1 MEDAQIIELF
11 FARSED
17 AISEL
22 DKKYGKLCHKLA
34 DNILASAQDAE
45 ECVNDTYMSAWNAMP
60 DKRPERL
67 APFLGKITRNHAL
80 SRMRGRARQKRG
92 GGELALALEELD
104 ECIPS
109 PADVEREVEHREL
122 AAAVGAFIDG
132 LPNPE
137 RQVFVSRYWYL
148 APVDEIADK
157 FGFSRSKTA
166 SILFRCRN
174 KLQKFLQQEGLC

>member
-1 MEDAQIIELF
+1 MEDWQIVELYWQ
-11 FARSED
+11 RQST
-17 AISEL
+17 AISETAA
-22 DKKYGKLCHKLA
+22 KYGAYCRTVA
-34 DNILASAQDAE
+34 YNILSSAEDAE

-67 APFLGKITRNHAL
+67 APFLGRITRNHAL

-92 GGELALALEELD
+92 GGELSIALEELD

-109 PADVEREVEHREL
+109 VSDVEREVECREL
-122 AAAVGAFIDG
+122 ASAMAAFIDS
-132 LPNPE
+132 LPEPE

-148 APVDEIADK
+148 APVDEIAEK

-166 SILFRCRN
+166 SMLYRCRN
-174 KLQKFLQQEGLC
+174 RLQKFLQQEGLC

>member
-1 MEDAQIIELF
+1 MGDDEILQLF
-11 FARSED
+11 YHRVEY
-17 AISEL
+17 AISAVEE
-22 DKKYGKLCHKLA
+22 KYGRLCRSVA
-34 DNILASAQDAE
+34 RGILKDERDVE

-92 GGELALALEELD
+92 GGELVLALEELD

-109 PADVEREVEHREL
+109 RSDVEREVEQREL
-122 AAAVGAFIDG
+122 AAALGSFIEG
-132 LPNPE
+132 LPQPD

-148 APVDEIADK
+148 APVDEIAEK

-166 SILFRCRN
+166 SMLFRCRN
-174 KLQKFLQQEGLC
+174 RLQKFLVQEGLC

>member
-1 MEDAQIIELF
+1 MEDWQIVELYWQ
-11 FARSED
+11 RQST
-17 AISEL
+17 AISETAA
-22 DKKYGKLCHKLA
+22 KYGAYCRTVA
-34 DNILASAQDAE
+34 YNILSSAEDAE

-92 GGELALALEELD
+92 GGELVLALEELD
-104 ECIPS
+104 QCIPS
-109 PADVEREVEHREL
+109 RSDVEREVEQREL
-122 AAAVGAFIDG
+122 AAALSSFIEG
-132 LPNPE
+132 LPQPD

-148 APVDEIADK
+148 APVDEIAEK

-166 SILFRCRN
+166 SMLFRCRN
-174 KLQKFLQQEGLC
+174 RMQKFLVQEGLC

>member
-1 MEDAQIIELF
+1 MEDSQIVELYWQRQS
-11 FARSED
+11 A
-17 AISEL
+17 AILETAA
-22 DKKYGKLCHKLA
+22 KYGAYCRTVA
-34 DNILASAQDAE
+34 YNILSNTEDAE

-132 LPNPE
+132 LPDPD

-148 APVDEIADK
+148 APVDEIAEK
-157 FGFSRSKTA
+157 FGFSRNKTA
-166 SILFRCRN
+166 SMLFRCRN

>member
-1 MEDAQIIELF
+1 MEDWQIVELYWQ
-11 FARSED
+11 RQST
-17 AISEL
+17 AISETAA
-22 DKKYGKLCHKLA
+22 KYGAYCRTVA
-34 DNILASAQDAE
+34 YNILSSAEDAE

-104 ECIPS
+104 ECVPS
-109 PADVEREVEHREL
+109 RSDVEREVEQREL
-122 AAAVGAFIDG
+122 AAALSSFIEG
-132 LPNPE
+132 LPQPD

-148 APVDEIADK
+148 APVDEIAEK

-166 SILFRCRN
+166 SMLYRCRN
-174 KLQKFLQQEGLC
+174 KLRKFLVQEGLC

>member
-1 MEDAQIIELF
+1 MEDWQIVELYWQRQS
-11 FARSED
+11 A
-17 AISEL
+17 AISETAA
-22 DKKYGKLCHKLA
+22 KYGAYCRTVA
-34 DNILASAQDAE
+34 YNILSSAEDAE

-80 SRMRGRARQKRG
+80 SRMRSRARQKRG

-104 ECIPS
+104 QCIPS
-109 PADVEREVEHREL
+109 RSDVEREVEQREL
-122 AAAVGAFIDG
+122 AAAVSAFIDG
-132 LPNPE
+132 LPEPD

-148 APVDEIADK
+148 APVDEIAEK

-166 SILFRCRN
+166 SMLFRCRN
-174 KLQKFLQQEGLC
+174 RLKKILVQEGLC